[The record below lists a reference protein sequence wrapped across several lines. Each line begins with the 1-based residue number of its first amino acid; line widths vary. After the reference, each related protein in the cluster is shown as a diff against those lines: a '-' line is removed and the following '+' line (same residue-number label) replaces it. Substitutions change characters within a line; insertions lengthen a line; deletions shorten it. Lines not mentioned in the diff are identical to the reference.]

1 MKRLILLLYCFIFLI
16 GSCAL
21 KKKHGSNV
29 DEDFIPWSES
39 YKLSWSDYLGT
50 PDYSAHDAVTW
61 VSYQTRQI
69 GLREDAI
76 LFDIRCYFIKS
87 KSWKRP
93 NVSNNLLKHE
103 QLHFDIAEIFI
114 RKVRKE
120 FSNFI
125 SYEINV
131 NNSINELGEIRDI
144 ILEEKRNFSFM
155 YDQETNF
162 SKNKEKQK
170 EWEKKI
176 KTTLKEYEQ
185 YANPYVE
192 VKREP

>member
-1 MKRLILLLYCFIFLI
+1 MKRLILLIYCFIFLI

-61 VSYQTRQI
+61 VSYQTTQI

-76 LFDIRCYFIKS
+76 LFDIRCCFIKS

-103 QLHFDIAEIFI
+103 QLHFDIAEIFT
-114 RKVRKE
+114 RKIRKE
-120 FSNFI
+120 FLKFKCYSFNLDECF
-125 SYEINV
+125 YE
-131 NNSINELGEIRDI
+131 LKEIREMIVMQDT
-144 ILEEKRNFSFM
+144 EFTKQ

-176 KTTLKEYEQ
+176 KAMLKEYEQ

-192 VKREP
+192 VKRGH